1 MVRTLV
7 LTVDRDDDLGSKAA
21 IRGPVVGRRQVLT
34 AALRLGIADPEESDT
49 NAILGALNQHDNLAE
64 ISESGD
70 EVEIAILTGDEKVGV
85 RSDRAIAAQLE
96 EVVAEFQPDRAILV
110 TDGAEDESVLPI
122 LQSQVRIDHVQKII
136 VKQSKGI
143 ESTYYYLVK
152 ALEDPKWRAKML
164 VPLAVVLMIIGLGI
178 MLPNA
183 IGALL
188 IGGLP
193 FGFGFYLLAKGLG
206 LENTLGNVVSEMR
219 ENADAAMF
227 SSLMWAGALF
237 AAIFAVAQAWSEYT
251 TVLSEGTSRSIAY
264 LSAVHQSLAW
274 IIIVF
279 LLTTAGMMIL
289 KLRKGSFSGRLLILA
304 AFAMVIYSFLNQ
316 AMIIAIQVLS
326 GQSYQFTPTTII
338 SDGGVPLAW
347 LAVLW
352 LTMTIVRGLQERQS
366 SGEKYWG
373 I

>member
-1 MVRTLV
+1 MTRTLV

-21 IRGPVVGRRQVLT
+21 IRGPVIGRRQVLT

-49 NAILGALNQHDNLAE
+49 NAILGALNQHDTLAE
-64 ISESGD
+64 GSESGD
-70 EVEIAILTGDEKVGV
+70 DVEIAILTGDEKVGV

-143 ESTYYYLVK
+143 EGTYYYIVK

-164 VPLAVVLMIIGLGI
+164 VPIAVVMMIIGLGI
-178 MLPNA
+178 MLPDA

-193 FGFGFYLLAKGLG
+193 FFFGFYLLAKGLG
-206 LENTLGNVVSEMR
+206 LENTMGRVVAEMR

-227 SSLMWAGALF
+227 SSLLWAGSVF
-237 AAIFAVAQAWSEYT
+237 AAIFAVAQAWAKYT
-251 TVLSEGTSRSIAY
+251 GSITDGDSRAVAY
-264 LSAVHQSLAW
+264 LSAIHSSLAW

-279 LLTTAGMMIL
+279 LLTTAGLMIL
-289 KLRKGSFSGRLLILA
+289 KLRKGSFSGRLIILA
-304 AFAMVIYSFLNQ
+304 AFAMVIYSFLDK
-316 AMIIAIQVLS
+316 ALDIAIQVL
-326 GQSYQFTPTTII
+326 GGTSYQFNVATII
-338 SDGGVPLAW
+338 EDGGEPLAW

-352 LTMTIVRGLQERQS
+352 LTMTIIRGLQERQT